1 VDVVFNEDTNSPTF
15 EYVGWD
21 YINHTMESNL
31 GMHWLP
37 GHNISKR
44 RKLLHQNPQPADT
57 TKKAELLELY
67 AEQKVSQQSPAKS
80 TNSPRTPKTPKTPKT
95 PNISGSRQSPRQSSS
110 LNQGYFKTPPP
121 PQSPR
126 PKAVQK
132 LTFNTTQKGKK

>member
-1 VDVVFNEDTNSPTF
+1 VDVVFNEESNSPTF

-31 GMHWLP
+31 EMYWLP

-80 TNSPRTPKTPKTPKT
+80 TNSPRTPKTPKA
-95 PNISGSRQSPRQSSS
+95 PNNSGSRQSPRQSSS
-110 LNQGYFKTPPP
+110 HFKTPPP
-121 PQSPR
+121 PPPKSPR

-132 LTFNTTQKGKK
+132 LTFDTTQKGKK